1 MWSCFEDLIIRKIIM
16 QFKFNFDAQ
25 LSTYDIFNFG
35 IYMHGSNITLLVPIC
50 MRRISLWFVET
61 VNLNN

>member
-1 MWSCFEDLIIRKIIM
+1 MV
-16 QFKFNFDAQ
+16 QFKFKFDAQ